1 MQKLFKLGVLYPI
14 ANSQQKLIIMYSSS
28 KQRKDS
34 FFNLHFTSTISI
46 SLVLFMV
53 GLITFLFLL
62 TKEIATFTKEHVTLS
77 IILKDNASEQ
87 DITRLE
93 KYLTATDFTKRQEY
107 ISKETALKEHI
118 KGLGE
123 DPTELL
129 GFNPLRASIEV
140 YLNANYAQTD
150 SIEKIEKKLQSFKS
164 IEELV
169 YQKDM
174 IQMLNENVS
183 KVSIILSSIAII
195 LLFISIVLINN
206 TIRISVYS
214 KRFIINTMKLV
225 GARALFIR
233 RPFLRRSFV
242 NSIVAA
248 FIALALLGGAV
259 YYIQSEVGSSMSL
272 YQWHIILPVC
282 AVVFSFSFLIMM
294 LSTFFGVN
302 RYLHM
307 KTDDLYYI

>member
-1 MQKLFKLGVLYPI
+1 MAYK
-14 ANSQQKLIIMYSSS
+14 SS

-34 FFNLHFTSTISI
+34 FFNLHFTSTVSI

-62 TKEIATFTKEHVTLS
+62 TQEIATFTKEHVSLS

-87 DITRLE
+87 DITRLQT
-93 KYLTATDFTKRQEY
+93 YLTATEFTKKQEY
-107 ISKETALKEHI
+107 ITKEAALEEHI

-150 SIEKIEKKLQSFKS
+150 SIAQIETKLQTFKS
-164 IEELV
+164 VEEIV

-183 KVSIILSSIAII
+183 KASLILSSIAVI

-206 TIRISVYS
+206 TIRLSVYS

-242 NSIVAA
+242 SSIVAA

-259 YYIQSEVGSSMSL
+259 YYVQSEIGDAMSL
-272 YQWHIILPVC
+272 YHWHIILPVC
-282 AVVFSFSFLIMM
+282 AVVISFSFLIMVV
-294 LSTFFGVN
+294 STFLGVN
-302 RYLHM
+302 RYLKM

>member
-1 MQKLFKLGVLYPI
+1 MAYRNP
-14 ANSQQKLIIMYSSS
+14 

-62 TKEIATFTKEHVTLS
+62 TKEIATFTKEHISLS

-87 DITRLE
+87 DITRLQN
-93 KYLTATDFTKRQEY
+93 YLTLTDFTKKQEY
-107 ISKETALKEHI
+107 ITKEAALEEHI
-118 KGLGE
+118 AGLGE

-140 YLNANYAQTD
+140 YLNADYAQTD
-150 SIEKIEKKLQSFKS
+150 SIELIEQKLQTFKS

-174 IQMLNENVS
+174 VQMLNENVS
-183 KVSIILSSIAII
+183 KVSLILSSIAII

-206 TIRISVYS
+206 TIRLSVYS
-214 KRFIINTMKLV
+214 QRFIINTMKLV

-233 RPFLRRSFV
+233 RPFLRRSFF
-242 NSIVAA
+242 NSIIAA
-248 FIALALLGGAV
+248 LISLTLLGAAV
-259 YYIQSEVGSSMSL
+259 YYVQSEIGDAMSL
-272 YQWHIILPVC
+272 YNWHIIVPVC
-282 AVVFSFSFLIMM
+282 AVVILFSFLIMM
-294 LSTFFGVN
+294 VSTFLGVN
-302 RYLHM
+302 RYLKM

>member
-1 MQKLFKLGVLYPI
+1 MAY
-14 ANSQQKLIIMYSSS
+14 NSP

-34 FFNLHFTSTISI
+34 FFNLHFTSIISI

-62 TKEIATFTKEHVTLS
+62 TKEITTFTKEHITLS
-77 IILKDNASEQ
+77 IVLKESTSEN
-87 DITRLE
+87 DITRLQN
-93 KYLTATDFTKRQEY
+93 YLTATEFTKRHEY
-107 ISKETALKEHI
+107 ISKEAALAEHV

-140 YLNANYAQTD
+140 YLNAEYAQTD
-150 SIEKIEKKLQSFKS
+150 SIAQIEKKLQVFNSV
-164 IEELV
+164 EEV
-169 YQKDM
+169 IYQKDM

-183 KVSIILSSIAII
+183 RVSIVLSSIAII

-233 RPFLRRSFV
+233 RPFLRRSLI
-242 NSIVAA
+242 NSIIAALVA
-248 FIALALLGGAV
+248 LVLLGGAV
-259 YYIQSEVGSSMSL
+259 WYVQSEIGDAMNL
-272 YQWHIILPVC
+272 YQWHIILPVS
-282 AVVFSFSFLIMM
+282 VVVITFSFCITM
-294 LSTFFGVN
+294 LSTLFGVN
-302 RYLHM
+302 RYLRM